1 MTANFGS
8 THYDWANM
16 PVSYESYNDAQ
27 TNAVAVLMRH
37 LGVSVEMYYDAES
50 SGARQTLVP
59 GAAAAIVPLRSYG
72 ASAHSERLRHR
83 YVGRHDAQGD

>member
-50 SGARQTLVP
+50 SGA
-59 GAAAAIVPLRSYG
+59 
-72 ASAHSERLRHR
+72 
-83 YVGRHDAQGD
+83 

>member
-1 MTANFGS
+1 
-8 THYDWANM
+8 M

-59 GAAAAIVPLRSYG
+59 GAL
-72 ASAHSERLRHR
+72 
-83 YVGRHDAQGD
+83 QQ